1 VDVIYSRLTDRWL
14 DPMVFR
20 RDSMLGVPG
29 LIHCIRKKSVAVVNA
44 IGSQLSDDRALL
56 PFSSQIIRYYLGEAP
71 LLPTLPTYW
80 LGEHDQRELVL
91 ADIEKFTIRGL
102 YGERIYL
109 GGDGHLPSQEKID
122 AVRAEILGD
131 PARYVAQPQA
141 CDAQT
146 ISFQDGERRKSRQ
159 DHILFALRKSG
170 GDIEVFP
177 GALTR
182 VSTKD
187 SEFTSSELGG
197 GSKDTWV
204 QVGVDKKSDEWDPS
218 RQVDSKI
225 PLHGVTSRV
234 AESYYWLGRYLERA
248 YDLAGMVSV
257 IESLELEELNPTE
270 RMNYR
275 PVWNRILPMLEGSS
289 SASRRTI
296 SSPEGRYRLTF
307 DPAEPGSVISTIH
320 RAFSNAESVLE
331 TLSLD
336 AWGVMSGLR
345 ARFDAVNFQP
355 DAPTET
361 LANASREFC
370 LFAREMIPRF
380 FGTAKCT
387 MLADD
392 GWSFCEIG
400 QLLER
405 AAITANAVTSIAGPL
420 LQTSRA
426 SLRPHAVEIRL
437 SAFLRLLNSRDIYR
451 RVYQMRIEPLPLLE
465 LLWTNPVAPR
475 SVVRCLQ
482 GCASRIR
489 DGENVLS
496 PATDKALST
505 IERLIESIQTSD
517 WEALLSSKKS
527 GASKSTLQVHSD
539 GLLQSLLGLH
549 TVICDSFLN
558 HQVLMHDETK
568 PPFTA

>member
-1 VDVIYSRLTDRWL
+1 MSY
-14 DPMVFR
+14 
-20 RDSMLGVPG
+20 
-29 LIHCIRKKSVAVVNA
+29 
-44 IGSQLSDDRALL
+44 
-56 PFSSQIIRYYLGEAP
+56 
-71 LLPTLPTYW
+71 
-80 LGEHDQRELVL
+80 
-91 ADIEKFTIRGL
+91 
-102 YGERIYL
+102 
-109 GGDGHLPSQEKID
+109 
-122 AVRAEILGD
+122 
-131 PARYVAQPQA
+131 
-141 CDAQT
+141 
-146 ISFQDGERRKSRQ
+146 
-159 DHILFALRKSG
+159 
-170 GDIEVFP
+170 
-177 GALTR
+177 TR
-182 VSTKD
+182 
-187 SEFTSSELGG
+187 
-197 GSKDTWV
+197 
-204 QVGVDKKSDEWDPS
+204 
-218 RQVDSKI
+218 
-225 PLHGVTSRV
+225 RV
-234 AESYYWLGRYLERA
+234 AEAYYWLGRYLERA

-275 PVWNRILPMLEGSS
+275 PVWNRILPMLEGSG

-307 DPAEPGSVISTIH
+307 DPAEQGSVISTIH

-345 ARFDAVNFQP
+345 ARFDAVSFHP

-482 GCASRIR
+482 GCAARIR
-489 DGENVLS
+489 EGENVLS

-505 IERLIESIQTSD
+505 IERLIESIQASD

-527 GASKSTLQVHSD
+527 GASKSALQAHSD
-539 GLLQSLLGLH
+539 DLLQSLLGLH

-568 PPFTA
+568 PLFTA